1 MEGLEVS
8 LGQRSYPIYI
18 KSGAISDS
26 SLFYSHIKGSKLV
39 IITNETLKP
48 LFADAL
54 QQQLTEKDVTVF
66 AIEDGEAYKTL
77 TSYEKIM
84 TFLLEQNYG
93 RDVTL
98 VALGGG
104 VIGDITGFV
113 AATYQRG
120 VDFIQVPTTLLS
132 QVDSSVGGKTA
143 VNHPLGKNM
152 IGAFYQPQAVIIDTD
167 TLTSLPAKEFSA
179 GVAEV
184 IKYGILGDKAF
195 FDYLEINKQHL
206 KELDQATLTYVIQ
219 RCCQNKADIVA
230 QDEKEAGLRALLNLG
245 HTFGHA
251 IEAEMGYGQWLH
263 GEAVAVG
270 MIQACEL
277 AKTRGWLSQSDV
289 DRVIKLIEFY
299 DLPVAGPV
307 SMTCADYIKHMKKD
321 KKVQADT
328 IRFVLPKSIGDA
340 ILVKDVTEQEL
351 QQIL

>member
-1 MEGLEVS
+1 MEALEVS
-8 LGQRSYPIYI
+8 LGERSYPIHI
-18 KSGAISDS
+18 ESGAIVNS
-26 SLFYSHIKGSKLV
+26 SLFCPHIKGRKV
-39 IITNETLKP
+39 VVITNETLQP
-48 LFADAL
+48 MFAGKL
-54 QQQLTEKDVTVF
+54 LSTLTDYEVKVF

-84 TFLLEQNYG
+84 TFLLDNNYG

-98 VALGGG
+98 IALGGG

-167 TLTSLPAKEFSA
+167 SLRSLPTKEFSA

-184 IKYGILGDKAF
+184 IKYGILGDREF
-195 FDYLEINKQHL
+195 YDYLLDNKQAL
-206 KELDQATLTYVIQ
+206 KELDEATLQYVIK

-251 IEAEMGYGQWLH
+251 IEAEMGYGKWLH
-263 GEAVAVG
+263 GEAVATG
-270 MIQACEL
+270 MVQASQL
-277 AKTRGWLSQSDV
+277 AQTRGWLNEDEVNQ
-289 DRVIKLIEFY
+289 IIELIAYF
-299 DLPVAGPV
+299 DLPVVGPEQ
-307 SMTCADYIKHMKKD
+307 MNCADYIKHMRKD

-328 IRFVLPKSIGDA
+328 IRFVLPKAIGNA